1 MVCSDISKLNSLERL
16 EFVHLKQ
23 IFKKVTTER
32 KQHLVTLQEW
42 IPQNNEKDIS
52 TEHSPVPQII
62 IFSTPSPKG
71 IWKPIDLLE
80 LFHGQSTYTTKELI
94 VWKTEN
100 KRQILHY

>member
-1 MVCSDISKLNSLERL
+1 MFFRNVRIFSFKKKISKGSNWQKK
-16 EFVHLKQ
+16 HLIALKDG
-23 IFKKVTTER
+23 
-32 KQHLVTLQEW
+32 

-52 TEHSPVPQII
+52 TEHSPVPKIV

-80 LFHGQSTYTTKELI
+80 LFHCQATYTTKELI

-100 KRQILHY
+100 KRQILYY